1 MRTTTQI
8 LSLGTYE
15 RDYPRNSLTIAA
27 LRGAGFDVVEI
38 HAPVWGAAHDK
49 TTLLRSPGALLRLGL
64 NLLRAYTGLTV
75 RTLRRIGHADI
86 VMFGYIGQLDVLVLG
101 PALRLL
107 GKPVVFNPL
116 ITLTDTLIDDRRAFA
131 PGGVAARLIRLIDR
145 LALLLANV
153 ILVDTAENGAYLT
166 EQFGINPE
174 RIHVVPVGA
183 DEALFSANR
192 SAIDVDD
199 PAMPPLSRNSNSPPG
214 GRDLDVLFYG
224 NMIPL
229 QGVDTIVRAARL
241 LRGDDVRF
249 EIIGTGQTL
258 DEARALAVELGTD
271 NIDWVGRVPYVELPR
286 RIARADV
293 VLGIFGDTAKAA
305 RVVPNKVY
313 QAMAMGAAIVTR
325 DSSAPRSMLT
335 DGVST
340 LLVPPADPEALAD
353 AIRRLRD
360 SELRARL
367 GAAANWNFIER
378 ASLFVQSER
387 LRDAL
392 GMIVLPVTGQPSE
405 SVLS

>member
-1 MRTTTQI
+1 
-8 LSLGTYE
+8 
-15 RDYPRNSLTIAA
+15 
-27 LRGAGFDVVEI
+27 
-38 HAPVWGAAHDK
+38 
-49 TTLLRSPGALLRLGL
+49 
-64 NLLRAYTGLTV
+64 
-75 RTLRRIGHADI
+75 
-86 VMFGYIGQLDVLVLG
+86 
-101 PALRLL
+101 
-107 GKPVVFNPL
+107 
-116 ITLTDTLIDDRRAFA
+116 
-131 PGGVAARLIRLIDR
+131 
-145 LALLLANV
+145 
-153 ILVDTAENGAYLT
+153 
-166 EQFGINPE
+166 
-174 RIHVVPVGA
+174 
-183 DEALFSANR
+183 
-192 SAIDVDD
+192 
-199 PAMPPLSRNSNSPPG
+199 
-214 GRDLDVLFYG
+214 
-224 NMIPL
+224 MIPL
-229 QGVDTIVRAARL
+229 LGVDTIVRAARL

-293 VLGIFGDTAKAA
+293 VLGIFGDTVKAA

-325 DSSAPRSMLT
+325 DSSAQRSMLT

-360 SELRARL
+360 PELRARL